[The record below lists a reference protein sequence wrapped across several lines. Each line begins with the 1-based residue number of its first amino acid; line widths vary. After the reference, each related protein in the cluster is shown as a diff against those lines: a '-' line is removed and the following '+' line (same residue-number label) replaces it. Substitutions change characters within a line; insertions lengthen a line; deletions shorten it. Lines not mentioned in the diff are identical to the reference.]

1 MTEAEWKLVDPM
13 HAVKVSEL
21 LSIPNL
27 RDLVVPLAGRW
38 HSFVDVRGLSEVSV
52 RHLARDAV
60 VPVVSGVIMSLMVLL
75 GGLMAARTTT
85 YVVIP
90 PSSFTVDP
98 VTGIDPRDGVVAN
111 GWVTPWMERA
121 NASDPWVTP

>member
-1 MTEAEWKLVDPM
+1 M

-21 LSIPNL
+21 LSIPSL

-38 HSFVDVRGLSEVSV
+38 HSFVDVRGFSPLPV
-52 RHLARDAV
+52 RRLAGEAL
-60 VPVVSGVIMSLMVLL
+60 VPVTAGAIMALMVLL

-90 PSSFTVDP
+90 PSSSTVDS
-98 VTGIDPRDGVVAN
+98 VTGVDPRDGVVAN
-111 GWVTPWMERA
+111 GWVTPWMERT
-121 NASDPWVTP
+121 NAPDPWVTP